1 MVVDLGCGD
10 AALAKALI
18 PKGYN
23 VLSFDIVS
31 DGEWVIEAD
40 ICDKVPLPG
49 SEVGGGRIVDVVICA
64 LSLMSTNWPQC
75 IRETRRI
82 LKDTGELKVA
92 EVTSRFTNPK
102 DFISLVESLGF
113 QLIKQEQPTTHF
125 TLFDF
130 KVSAPPNPPI
140 SAKDWKAMLK
150 KGTTILKPCEYKRR

>member
-31 DGEWVIEAD
+31 DGEWVVEAD
-40 ICDKVPLPG
+40 ICDKIPLPG
-49 SEVGGGRIVDVVICA
+49 SEVGGGRVVDVVICA

-82 LKDTGELKVA
+82 LKDTYVPATAKGMLWLA
-92 EVTSRFTNPK
+92 DCRF
-102 DFISLVESLGF
+102 
-113 QLIKQEQPTTHF
+113 
-125 TLFDF
+125 
-130 KVSAPPNPPI
+130 
-140 SAKDWKAMLK
+140 
-150 KGTTILKPCEYKRR
+150 